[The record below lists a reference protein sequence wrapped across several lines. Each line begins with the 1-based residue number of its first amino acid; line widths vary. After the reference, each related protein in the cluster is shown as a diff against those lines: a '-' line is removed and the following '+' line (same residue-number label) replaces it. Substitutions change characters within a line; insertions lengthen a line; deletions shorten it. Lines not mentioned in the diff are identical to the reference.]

1 VFLAENITPRMHVDL
16 EDTKVSTNTMVYTA
30 ARKMLPT
37 IGRRIELQTHGE
49 RPIIFSRDVIYKRD
63 ADP

>member
-1 VFLAENITPRMHVDL
+1 MHVDL

-63 ADP
+63 PEP